1 MISCDAHGTVVYWS
15 PAAESAYGY
24 TREEALG
31 RRAATLLHT
40 RFPAPLLEIAE
51 EVADL
56 GHWEGRL
63 EHRCKGGRAV
73 HVESR
78 WVARRDGQGATA
90 GHVTTPRL

>member
-1 MISCDAHGTVVYWS
+1 MQTCR
-15 PAAESAYGY
+15 
-24 TREEALG
+24 REEALG

-63 EHRCKGGRAV
+63 EHR
-73 HVESR
+73 
-78 WVARRDGQGATA
+78 
-90 GHVTTPRL
+90 